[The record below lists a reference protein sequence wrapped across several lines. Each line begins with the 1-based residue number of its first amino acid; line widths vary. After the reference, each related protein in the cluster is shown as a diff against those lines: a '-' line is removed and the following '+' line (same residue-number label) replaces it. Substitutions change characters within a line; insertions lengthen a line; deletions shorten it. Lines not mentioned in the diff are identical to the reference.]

1 MLVAGALLCGAVQA
15 QAGLFKNVRYALG
28 YAGFNQQLQRNVVA
42 DGWTYN
48 YGQTFNNQ
56 EYDFGNSE
64 LTLTGTVD
72 GSFNFTRRGIPEVE
86 LNLSTP
92 NGLAYTYESTDG
104 PNKFSIDDGFFNID
118 QKISFNEFGGYDIEL
133 TVTNRGT
140 LVFDGATQTSTP
152 INYDIGPVNIH
163 GQWLVDV
170 FNLTIGEALGFSL
183 PGGGLDQITLGWDS
197 MLEQQMQQIMD
208 TAKAQEARA
217 AAGTTI
223 IAIPEPMTISLLI
236 VGAGM
241 LLRRKF

>member
-1 MLVAGALLCGAVQA
+1 LGAIQA
-15 QAGLFKNVRYALG
+15 QAGLFKDIRYAVG
-28 YAGFNQQLQRNVVA
+28 YAGFSQQLQRNIIG

-48 YGQTFNNQ
+48 YGQTFNDK

-64 LTLTGTVD
+64 LILNGTMN
-72 GSFNFTRRGIPEVE
+72 GSFNFTRRGIPEAE

-118 QKISFNEFGGYDIEL
+118 QKISINEFGGYDIQL

-140 LVFDGATQTSTP
+140 LVYDGATQTSTP
-152 INYDIGPVNIH
+152 INYDIGPINVH

-183 PGGGLDQITLGWDS
+183 PGGGLDQITLGWDTL
-197 MLEQQMQQIMD
+197 LEQQMQQIMD
-208 TAKAQEARA
+208 TAKAQDARA
-217 AAGTTI
+217 AAGMTI
-223 IAIPEPMTISLLI
+223 TAIPEPMTLSLLV